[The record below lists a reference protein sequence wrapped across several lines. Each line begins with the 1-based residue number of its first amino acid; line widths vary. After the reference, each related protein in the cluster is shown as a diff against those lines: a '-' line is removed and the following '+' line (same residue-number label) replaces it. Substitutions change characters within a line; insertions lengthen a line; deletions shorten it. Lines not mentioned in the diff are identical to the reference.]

1 MTRTFEEIGAD
12 DGTRL
17 RLWRRGV
24 DNASAVLFVH
34 GATYPGRS
42 VFALAADPGGESWLA
57 ACARAGWAA
66 YAIDLRGY
74 GDSEAPSELDAPPA
88 ANEPVVR
95 ADVAAE
101 DVAAALATLLDRHER
116 VHLVGYSWGSM
127 VCGRLLASRAVEVA
141 SLTQFAPVHA
151 FPDGADDLLDGD
163 PDAYR
168 VVTAPE
174 VRDRW
179 DAQFPA
185 GVAPSSYRSEG
196 TVEAFWRSLRDSGQ
210 AADRNGAPAV
220 RAPNGTLADM
230 AAAAAGTPA
239 YDPAAIDAPALVVR
253 GSFDATAT
261 RADALG
267 LYDALGAAGRREYAE
282 VAGGTHFLTLERR
295 RTALFDIVSGFQ
307 RRYE

>member
-1 MTRTFEEIGAD
+1 MTRTFEEIEAD

-17 RLWRRGV
+17 RLWRRRADAG
-24 DNASAVLFVH
+24 SAVLFVH

-42 VFALAADPGGESWLA
+42 VFALDADPAGESWLA
-57 ACARAGWAA
+57 ACARGGRAA

-74 GDSEAPSELDAPPA
+74 GDSEAPPELDAPPA

-95 ADVAAE
+95 ADAAAD

-127 VCGRLLASRAVEVA
+127 VCGRLLASRAVEVV
-141 SLTQFAPVHA
+141 SLTQYAPVYA
-151 FPDGADDLLDGD
+151 FPDGADDLPDD

-168 VVTAPE
+168 VVTASE

-185 GVAPSSYRSEG
+185 GVSPSSRRDEG

-210 AADRNGAPAV
+210 AADRDGAPAV

-230 AAAAAGTPA
+230 AAAATGTPA

-253 GSFDATAT
+253 GSFDASAT

-267 LYDALGAAGRREYAE
+267 LYDALGAADDEKAYAE
-282 VAGGTHFLTLERR
+282 VAGGTHFLNLERR
-295 RTALFDIVSGFQ
+295 RTALFDLVSGFQ